1 MRLKLNKLTIGTI
14 IIVLMLSVGINY
26 KIAIDQEQA
35 DEARIAQLTSEAQ
48 VNQQMVEKMQKD
60 IAILRREL
68 AVQRE
73 VYPTSRGGR
82 RVVHYI
88 DGAQVT
94 WYNDKGKTASG
105 TTATA
110 GRTVA
115 VDPDVVPLG
124 AEVEI
129 VMPDGRVFR
138 RTAEDTGG
146 AVKGKVFDVHI
157 DASDEEL
164 YELGRTHGVRV
175 FVLDR

>member
-1 MRLKLNKLTIGTI
+1 MRLKLTIGTI
-14 IIVLMLSVGINY
+14 IIALMFGVGISY
-26 KIAIDQEQA
+26 KTTVDQKQA
-35 DEARIAQLTSEAQ
+35 DEARIAQITSEAQ
-48 VNQQMVEKMQKD
+48 ENKQKVEDMQKD

-68 AVQRE
+68 AAQRE

-82 RVVHYI
+82 RVARYI

-105 TTATA
+105 TIATS

-115 VDPDVVPLG
+115 VDPEVVPLG
-124 AEVEI
+124 SEVEI

-138 RTAEDTGG
+138 RIAEDTGG

-157 DASDEEL
+157 DASDDEL

>member
-1 MRLKLNKLTIGTI
+1 MKLKFTIATI
-14 IIVLMLSVGINY
+14 IIAVMFGIGINY
-26 KIAIDQEQA
+26 KTIMDQKHA
-35 DEARIAQLTSEAQ
+35 DEARIAQMTTEAQ
-48 VNQQMVEKMQKD
+48 ENQQKVEELKKD
-60 IAILRREL
+60 MALLRREM
-68 AVQRE
+68 AIQRE

-82 RVVHYI
+82 KVARYI

-94 WYNDKGKTASG
+94 WYNDSGKTASG
-105 TTATA
+105 TIATP

-124 AEVEI
+124 SEVEI

-138 RTAEDTGG
+138 RIAEDTGG

-164 YELGRTHGVRV
+164 YELGRTHGVKV
-175 FVLDR
+175 FVLER

>member
-1 MRLKLNKLTIGTI
+1 MRLKLTIGTI
-14 IIVLMLSVGINY
+14 IIALMFGVGISY
-26 KIAIDQEQA
+26 KTTVDQKQA
-35 DEARIAQLTSEAQ
+35 AEARIAQITSEAQ
-48 VNQQMVEKMQKD
+48 VNKQKVEDMQKD

-68 AVQRE
+68 AAQRE

-82 RVVHYI
+82 LVARYI

-105 TTATA
+105 TIATS

-115 VDPDVVPLG
+115 VDPEVVPLG
-124 AEVEI
+124 SEVEI
-129 VMPDGRVFR
+129 VMPDGRAFR
-138 RTAEDTGG
+138 RIAEDTGG

-157 DASDEEL
+157 DASDDEL

>member
-1 MRLKLNKLTIGTI
+1 MRLKLTIGTI
-14 IIVLMLSVGINY
+14 IIVLMLGFGIKY
-26 KIAIDQEQA
+26 KTVIDQKQA
-35 DEARIAQLTSEAQ
+35 DEAKIAQVTSEAQ
-48 VNQQMVEKMQKD
+48 MNQQKVEDMQKD
-60 IAILRREL
+60 IAMLRREL

-82 RVVHYI
+82 RVARYI

-94 WYNDKGKTASG
+94 WYNDQGKTASG
-105 TTATA
+105 TTATS

-124 AEVEI
+124 SEVEI
-129 VMPDGRVFR
+129 IMPDGKVFR
-138 RTAEDTGG
+138 RIAEDTGG
-146 AVKGKVFDVHI
+146 AVKGRVFDVHI

>member
-1 MRLKLNKLTIGTI
+1 MRLKLTIGTI
-14 IIVLMLSVGINY
+14 VIALMLGVGISY
-26 KIAIDQEQA
+26 KTTIDQKQA
-35 DEARIAQLTSEAQ
+35 AEVRIAQITSEAQ
-48 VNQQMVEKMQKD
+48 VNKQKVEDMQKD

-68 AVQRE
+68 AAQRE

-82 RVVHYI
+82 RVARYI

-105 TTATA
+105 TIATS

-115 VDPDVVPLG
+115 VDPEVVPLG
-124 AEVEI
+124 SEVEI
-129 VMPDGRVFR
+129 VMPDGRAFQR
-138 RTAEDTGG
+138 IAEDTGG

-157 DASDEEL
+157 DASDDEL

>member
-1 MRLKLNKLTIGTI
+1 MRLKLTIGTI
-14 IIVLMLSVGINY
+14 IIALMFGVGISY
-26 KIAIDQEQA
+26 KTTVDQKLA
-35 DEARIAQLTSEAQ
+35 AEARIAQITSEAQ
-48 VNQQMVEKMQKD
+48 VSKQKVEDMQKD

-68 AVQRE
+68 AAQRE

-82 RVVHYI
+82 RVARYI

-105 TTATA
+105 TVATS

-115 VDPDVVPLG
+115 VDPEVVPLG
-124 AEVEI
+124 SEVEI

-138 RTAEDTGG
+138 RIAEDTGG

-157 DASDEEL
+157 DASDDEL

-175 FVLDR
+175 FILDR

>member
-1 MRLKLNKLTIGTI
+1 MRLKVTIGTI
-14 IIVLMLSVGINY
+14 IIALMLGVGISY
-26 KIAIDQEQA
+26 KTTLDQKHAAE
-35 DEARIAQLTSEAQ
+35 ERIAQITYEAQ
-48 VNQQMVEKMQKD
+48 VNQQKVEDMQKD
-60 IAILRREL
+60 IAVLRREL

-82 RVVHYI
+82 RVARYI

-105 TTATA
+105 TTATS

-124 AEVEI
+124 SEVEI

-138 RTAEDTGG
+138 RIAEDTGG

>member
-1 MRLKLNKLTIGTI
+1 MRLKLTIGTMI
-14 IIVLMLSVGINY
+14 IILMLSAGINY
-26 KIAIDQEQA
+26 KTTIDQKQA
-35 DEARIAQLTSEAQ
+35 DEARIAQLTAEAQ
-48 VNQQMVEKMQKD
+48 ANKQKVEEMQKEL
-60 IAILRREL
+60 AVLRREL

-82 RVVHYI
+82 RVARYI

-105 TTATA
+105 TTATS

-124 AEVEI
+124 SEVEI

-138 RTAEDTGG
+138 RIAEDTGG

>member
-1 MRLKLNKLTIGTI
+1 
-14 IIVLMLSVGINY
+14 
-26 KIAIDQEQA
+26 
-35 DEARIAQLTSEAQ
+35 
-48 VNQQMVEKMQKD
+48 MQKD

-68 AVQRE
+68 AAQRE

-82 RVVHYI
+82 RVARYI

-105 TTATA
+105 TIATS

-115 VDPDVVPLG
+115 VDPEVVPLG
-124 AEVEI
+124 SEVEI

-138 RTAEDTGG
+138 RIAEDTGG
-146 AVKGKVFDVHI
+146 AVKGKVFDVHV
-157 DASDEEL
+157 DASDDEL

>member
-1 MRLKLNKLTIGTI
+1 MRLNLIVGTV
-14 IIVLMLSVGINY
+14 IIVLMLGIGINY
-26 KIAIDQEQA
+26 KITVDQKRA

-48 VNQQMVEKMQKD
+48 VNQQKVEDMQKD
-60 IAILRREL
+60 IAVLRREL

-82 RVVHYI
+82 QVARYI

-105 TTATA
+105 TTATS

-124 AEVEI
+124 SEVEI

-138 RTAEDTGG
+138 RIAEDTGG
-146 AVKGKVFDVHI
+146 AVKGKVFDVHM

>member
-1 MRLKLNKLTIGTI
+1 MRLNLIVGTVI
-14 IIVLMLSVGINY
+14 IALMLGIGINY
-26 KIAIDQEQA
+26 KITVDQKQA

-48 VNQQMVEKMQKD
+48 VNQQKVEDMQKD
-60 IAILRREL
+60 IAVLRREL

-82 RVVHYI
+82 RVARYI

-105 TTATA
+105 TTATS

-124 AEVEI
+124 SEVEI

-138 RTAEDTGG
+138 RIAEDTGG
-146 AVKGKVFDVHI
+146 AVKGNVFDVHM

>member
-1 MRLKLNKLTIGTI
+1 MRLKSTIGTI
-14 IIVLMLSVGINY
+14 IIALLFGFGVNY
-26 KIAIDQEQA
+26 KTIIDQKQA
-35 DEARIAQLTSEAQ
+35 DEARIAQITSEAQ
-48 VNQQMVEKMQKD
+48 VNQQKVEDMQKD

-68 AVQRE
+68 ALQRD
-73 VYPTSRGGR
+73 VYPTSRGGH
-82 RVVHYI
+82 RVARYI

-94 WYNDKGKTASG
+94 WYNDMGKTASG
-105 TTATA
+105 TTATS

-115 VDPDVVPLG
+115 VDPNVVPLG
-124 AEVEI
+124 SEVEI

-138 RTAEDTGG
+138 RIAEDTGG
-146 AVKGKVFDVHI
+146 AVKGKIFDVHI

>member
-1 MRLKLNKLTIGTI
+1 MRLKWTIGTI
-14 IIVLMLSVGINY
+14 IIALMLGVGINY
-26 KIAIDQEQA
+26 KAAIDQKQA
-35 DEARIAQLTSEAQ
+35 DEAQIAQITAEAQ
-48 VNQQMVEKMQKD
+48 LNQQKVEDMQKEL
-60 IAILRREL
+60 AVLRREM

-82 RVVHYI
+82 RVARYI

-105 TTATA
+105 TTATS

-115 VDPDVVPLG
+115 VDPDIVPLG
-124 AEVEI
+124 SEVEI

-138 RTAEDTGG
+138 RIAEDTGG
-146 AVKGKVFDVHI
+146 AVKGKIFDVHI

>member
-1 MRLKLNKLTIGTI
+1 MRLQLTMGA
-14 IIVLMLSVGINY
+14 IVIALMLGVGINY
-26 KIAIDQEQA
+26 QTTIVQKQA
-35 DEARIAQLTSEAQ
+35 DEVRIAQITSEAQ
-48 VNQQMVEKMQKD
+48 ANRQQVEEMRKE
-60 IAILRREL
+60 IAMLRREL
-68 AVQRE
+68 ATQRE
-73 VYPTSRGGR
+73 VYPTSRGGQ
-82 RVVHYI
+82 RVARYI

-105 TTATA
+105 TTATS

-124 AEVEI
+124 TEVEI

-138 RTAEDTGG
+138 RIAEDTGG

>member
-1 MRLKLNKLTIGTI
+1 MRLKLTIGTMI
-14 IIVLMLSVGINY
+14 IALMLGVGISY
-26 KIAIDQEQA
+26 KTTIDQKQA
-35 DEARIAQLTSEAQ
+35 AETQIAQMTSEAQ
-48 VNQQMVEKMQKD
+48 VYKQEVEDMQKD
-60 IAILRREL
+60 IAVLRREL
-68 AVQRE
+68 AIQRE

-82 RVVHYI
+82 RVARYI

-105 TTATA
+105 TTAVA

-115 VDPDVVPLG
+115 VDPEVVPLG
-124 AEVEI
+124 SEVEI

-138 RTAEDTGG
+138 RIAEDTGG
-146 AVKGKVFDVHI
+146 AVKGKVFDVNI
-157 DASDEEL
+157 DASDDEL

>member
-1 MRLKLNKLTIGTI
+1 MRLQLTIGTI
-14 IIVLMLSVGINY
+14 IITLLLSVGINY
-26 KIAIDQEQA
+26 KTAIDQKQA
-35 DEARIAQLTSEAQ
+35 GEARVAQIATEAQ
-48 VNQQMVEKMQKD
+48 VNQQEVDEMRKD

-68 AVQRE
+68 AAQRE

-82 RVVHYI
+82 RVARYI

-105 TTATA
+105 TTATS

-115 VDPDVVPLG
+115 VDPEVVPLG
-124 AEVEI
+124 SEVEI

-138 RTAEDTGG
+138 RIAEDTGG

-175 FVLDR
+175 FVLGR

>member
-1 MRLKLNKLTIGTI
+1 MRLKLTIGTI
-14 IIVLMLSVGINY
+14 IIVLIFGIGINY
-26 KIAIDQEQA
+26 KTIIDQKQT
-35 DEARIAQLTSEAQ
+35 DEARIAQITSEAQ
-48 VNQQMVEKMQKD
+48 VNQQKVEDMEKD

-68 AVQRE
+68 ALQRD
-73 VYPTSRGGR
+73 VYPTSRGGH
-82 RVVHYI
+82 RVARYI

-94 WYNDKGKTASG
+94 WYNDMGKTASG
-105 TTATA
+105 TIATS

-124 AEVEI
+124 SEVEI

-138 RTAEDTGG
+138 RIAEDTGG

>member
-1 MRLKLNKLTIGTI
+1 MRLKLTIGTI
-14 IIVLMLSVGINY
+14 IIALILGVGINY
-26 KIAIDQEQA
+26 KSIIDQKQA
-35 DEARIAQLTSEAQ
+35 DEARIAQITSEAQ
-48 VNQQMVEKMQKD
+48 VNQQKIEDMQKD

-68 AVQRE
+68 AAQRD
-73 VYPTSRGGR
+73 VYPTSRGGH
-82 RVVHYI
+82 RVSRYI

-94 WYNDKGKTASG
+94 WYNDIGKTASG
-105 TTATA
+105 TTATS

-115 VDPDVVPLG
+115 VDPDVVALG
-124 AEVEI
+124 SEVEI

-138 RTAEDTGG
+138 RIAEDTGG

>member
-1 MRLKLNKLTIGTI
+1 MRLKLTIGTI
-14 IIVLMLSVGINY
+14 IIALMLGVGINY
-26 KIAIDQEQA
+26 KIMIDQKQA
-35 DEARIAQLTSEAQ
+35 DETRITQITSEAQ
-48 VNQQMVEKMQKD
+48 MNRQKVEDMQKD

-68 AVQRE
+68 AAQRE
-73 VYPTSRGGR
+73 IYPTSRGGQ
-82 RVVHYI
+82 RVARYI

-105 TTATA
+105 TTATS

-124 AEVEI
+124 SEVEI
-129 VMPDGRVFR
+129 MMPDGRVFR

-175 FVLDR
+175 FVLER

>member
-1 MRLKLNKLTIGTI
+1 MRLKLTIGSI
-14 IIVLMLSVGINY
+14 IIALMLGVGINY
-26 KIAIDQEQA
+26 KIMIDQKQA
-35 DEARIAQLTSEAQ
+35 DEARIEQITSES
-48 VNQQMVEKMQKD
+48 QMNRQKVEDLQKD
-60 IAILRREL
+60 IVILRREL
-68 AVQRE
+68 AAQRE
-73 VYPTSRGGR
+73 VYPTSRGGQ
-82 RVVHYI
+82 RVARYI

-105 TTATA
+105 TTATS

-124 AEVEI
+124 SEVEI
-129 VMPDGRVFR
+129 VMPDGRMFR

-157 DASDEEL
+157 DASDDEL

-175 FVLDR
+175 FVLER

>member
-1 MRLKLNKLTIGTI
+1 MRLKLISGTI
-14 IIVLMLSVGINY
+14 IIALIFGFGINY
-26 KIAIDQEQA
+26 KTIIDQKQA
-35 DEARIAQLTSEAQ
+35 DEARIAQITSEAQ
-48 VNQQMVEKMQKD
+48 VNQQKVEDMQKD

-68 AVQRE
+68 AIQRD
-73 VYPTSRGGR
+73 VYPTSRGGN
-82 RVVHYI
+82 RVARYI

-94 WYNDKGKTASG
+94 WYNDIGKTASG
-105 TTATA
+105 TIATS

-115 VDPDVVPLG
+115 VDPNVVPLG
-124 AEVEI
+124 SEVEI

-138 RTAEDTGG
+138 RIAEDTGG

>member
-1 MRLKLNKLTIGTI
+1 MRLKLTIGTI
-14 IIVLMLSVGINY
+14 IIVLMLGFGIKY
-26 KIAIDQEQA
+26 KTAIDQKQA
-35 DEARIAQLTSEAQ
+35 DEAKIAQVTSEAQ
-48 VNQQMVEKMQKD
+48 TNQQKVEDMQKD
-60 IAILRREL
+60 IAMLRREL
-68 AVQRE
+68 AIQRE

-82 RVVHYI
+82 RVARYI

-94 WYNDKGKTASG
+94 WYNDQGKTASG

-115 VDPDVVPLG
+115 VDPEVVPLG
-124 AEVEI
+124 SEVEI

-138 RTAEDTGG
+138 RIAEDTGG

-164 YELGRTHGVRV
+164 YELGRTHGVKV

>member
-1 MRLKLNKLTIGTI
+1 MRLTLTIGTI
-14 IIVLMLSVGINY
+14 IIVLIFGISINY
-26 KIAIDQEQA
+26 KTIIDQKQA
-35 DEARIAQLTSEAQ
+35 DEVRIAQITSEAQ
-48 VNQQMVEKMQKD
+48 VNQQKVEDMEKD

-68 AVQRE
+68 ALQRD
-73 VYPTSRGGR
+73 VYPTSRGGH
-82 RVVHYI
+82 RVARYI

-94 WYNDKGKTASG
+94 WYNDMGKTASG
-105 TTATA
+105 TIATS

-124 AEVEI
+124 SEVEI

-138 RTAEDTGG
+138 RIAEDTGG

>member
-1 MRLKLNKLTIGTI
+1 MRLKLTIGTI
-14 IIVLMLSVGINY
+14 IIALMLGVGISY
-26 KIAIDQEQA
+26 KTTIDQKQA
-35 DEARIAQLTSEAQ
+35 AEERIAQITSEAQ
-48 VNQQMVEKMQKD
+48 ENKQKVEDMQKD

-68 AVQRE
+68 AAQRE

-82 RVVHYI
+82 RVARYI

-105 TTATA
+105 TIATS

-115 VDPDVVPLG
+115 VDPEVVPLG
-124 AEVEI
+124 SEVEI

-138 RTAEDTGG
+138 RIAEDTGG
-146 AVKGKVFDVHI
+146 AVKGKVFDVHV
-157 DASDEEL
+157 DASDDEL